1 VKRMTSFASICTAL
15 VLLVGISGCDSV
27 YYGAWEKL
35 GYEKRDLLVSE
46 VEDAMESQEE
56 AKEQFKSA
64 LDQFAS
70 VVNIEDSD
78 LKSMYDDLS
87 AEYEEATER
96 AEAVSSHIDDVED
109 VSQDLFAEW
118 RSEIEQYTSADL
130 KRSSQTQLRTT
141 ESKYKTLLSSMRKA
155 EGRMEPVLNVFRDQ
169 VLFLKHNLNAQAI
182 AGLRSELNTVE
193 NDVAIL
199 IADMEDAI
207 LLTWKMRS
215 RAPRPLSKTSKLVP
229 EFDNILYAVNGPM
242 ALITINR
249 ADKHNAISLAT
260 LDELQTAV
268 RLVDRDESVR
278 VLTITG
284 AGGRAFAAGSDLS
297 EVIDRDLKKALEP
310 IVQGLADQLERMPKP
325 TIAAIDGI
333 CMGGGLEVALGC
345 DLRIATPE
353 SRFATPEGK
362 LGIIPGGGATA
373 RLPRIVGRG
382 WGMEMLLM
390 GEPIDAQR
398 ALQIGLVT
406 RLVAQDELLAE
417 AERMATQLAQ
427 FAPFVPRT
435 MKAMVNFGMEGSLA
449 SALMFE
455 KYAQGALVQTED
467 KAEGISAFL
476 EKRPPVFKGK

>member
-1 VKRMTSFASICTAL
+1 M
-15 VLLVGISGCDSV
+15 
-27 YYGAWEKL
+27 
-35 GYEKRDLLVSE
+35 
-46 VEDAMESQEE
+46 
-56 AKEQFKSA
+56 
-64 LDQFAS
+64 
-70 VVNIEDSD
+70 
-78 LKSMYDDLS
+78 
-87 AEYEEATER
+87 
-96 AEAVSSHIDDVED
+96 
-109 VSQDLFAEW
+109 
-118 RSEIEQYTSADL
+118 
-130 KRSSQTQLRTT
+130 
-141 ESKYKTLLSSMRKA
+141 
-155 EGRMEPVLNVFRDQ
+155 
-169 VLFLKHNLNAQAI
+169 
-182 AGLRSELNTVE
+182 
-193 NDVAIL
+193 
-199 IADMEDAI
+199 
-207 LLTWKMRS
+207 
-215 RAPRPLSKTSKLVP
+215 P
-229 EFDNILYAVNGPM
+229 EFENILYAVNGPM

-260 LDELQTAV
+260 LDELQAAV
-268 RLVDRDESVR
+268 HLVDRDDSIR

-390 GEPIDAQR
+390 GDAIDAQR